1 MPPLAVVV
9 GAGVSGLT
17 CAVRLLEAGWH
28 VHVVARER
36 PEAAVSV
43 GAGAI
48 WEYPP
53 ARGPASYAYA
63 AYAARVR

>member
-1 MPPLAVVV
+1 MPRPLAVVV

-17 CAVRLLEAGWH
+17 CAVRLLERGFD
-28 VHVVARER
+28 VHIVARER
-36 PEAAVSV
+36 PEDTVSV

-53 ARGPASYAYA
+53 
-63 AYAARVR
+63 VRLATPSFVGACLR